1 MLDAPNLEAPTVD
14 PATIAPAIVRY
25 IKLGAGGCWDAASLD
40 QQRIDWGLPSDPHE
54 LASSGKWAALRQHYL
69 KAGLSASVATAYT
82 SEAKYFYADGSDVM
96 WVTIARGRFWW
107 TFADPHIHLLSG
119 KSITEGSRYRATLGG
134 WRDCDR
140 RGGMLLLDRLST
152 RLTKLAA
159 YRRTICTL
167 SNDQRALCLRYINA
181 DPDPDQV
188 AVQTA
193 RDDLQRCVAKIVERL
208 SWSDF
213 EALVDLILQRSGWL
227 RVSALGGMLK
237 DVDLI
242 VEQPLTGE
250 RMAIQVKSS
259 ASQAVVNDYA
269 SRLSHRPPNERLLL
283 ICHSPQGALAAPVLA
298 DGRCL
303 TLMTGPEISKRVVGL
318 GLVDWVVSRQ

>member
-54 LASSGKWAALRQHYL
+54 LASSGNWAALRQHYL

-107 TFADPHIHLLSG
+107 TFADPHIHLLPGGST
-119 KSITEGSRYRATLGG
+119 TEGSRYRATLGG

-167 SNDQRALCLRYINA
+167 NNDQRALSLRYINA
-181 DPDPDQV
+181 EPDPEQA
-188 AVQTA
+188 AVLIA
-193 RDDLQRCVAKIVERL
+193 RDELQRCVMTLVQRL

-213 EALVDLILQRSGWL
+213 EGLVDLILQRSGWL
-227 RVSALGGMLK
+227 RVSALGGTLK
-237 DVDLI
+237 DIDLI

-250 RMAIQVKSS
+250 RMAVQVKSS
-259 ASQAVVNDYA
+259 ATQAVVNDYA
-269 SRLSHRPPNERLLL
+269 DRLARRPANERLML
-283 ICHSPQGALAAPVLA
+283 ICHSCPNLLVSPMLS
-298 DGRCL
+298 DGRSL
-303 TLMTGPEISKRVVGL
+303 SLMTGREISQRIVNL
-318 GLVDWVVSRQ
+318 GLVDWVMNR